1 MQLRVEKSCP
11 HCPPVGLSLAA
22 ELYLLDIVMARTSL
36 LVGSV
41 WPPVPSRLSGSG
53 SRLVGHRA
61 KPRNAAGLRELLGV
75 GFEKL
80 ELQKHGGFHSH
91 AVTPIAVY
99 FMENLTKMHDF
110 GVPPF

>member
-1 MQLRVEKSCP
+1 
-11 HCPPVGLSLAA
+11 
-22 ELYLLDIVMARTSL
+22 
-36 LVGSV
+36 
-41 WPPVPSRLSGSG
+41 
-53 SRLVGHRA
+53 
-61 KPRNAAGLRELLGV
+61 LRELLGV

-80 ELQKHGGFHSH
+80 ELQKHAGFHSH